1 MTASRT
7 RAKVREQ
14 LNQCVTRKE
23 AALMAML
30 NEHENNRF
38 FYADYLSL
46 ELIKLGL
53 VDTDVL
59 TSIRSRWDQMDY
71 DSKGY
76 LTKENLSVQHA
87 FDLFDT
93 SHLGVIDKQ
102 EFAQLCKFMAIEGEH
117 PYFREIIRD
126 KDRFDNEY
134 RAIIQVS
141 VR

>member
-1 MTASRT
+1 MS
-7 RAKVREQ
+7 
-14 LNQCVTRKE
+14 
-23 AALMAML
+23 ML
-30 NEHENNRF
+30 NEHDEDCF
-38 FYADYLSL
+38 AYADYLSL

-59 TSIRSRWDQMDY
+59 GSIRVRWDQMDF

-93 SHLGVIDKQ
+93 SHLGYIDKS

-117 PYFREIIRD
+117 PYFQEIIKD
-126 KDRFDNEY
+126 KDRFDEEY
-134 RAIIQVS
+134 HAIIRV
-141 VR
+141 VLAWA